1 MTSALEVECKFLCI
15 DYLERRISERSES
28 YSEKNY
34 VDSYMDIPEALTLLR
49 IDHWLRR
56 RNGEF
61 ELKVPSVPLVDRIRL
76 LEERK
81 GREREERE
89 SKPYVDSYVEIV
101 DPSLI
106 ASRLLSVLSLS
117 ESSYAP
123 VTTTDE
129 LEILVALLGLTSFA
143 DIKTKRK
150 AYKLFLSAA
159 PDQLIGVDIDEVLFD
174 DGSTYAVAEV
184 EVMVESGFDNN
195 GRANLLIDQFFEEFQ
210 IVRPEKPLVGK
221 VLEFFKRRAPYHY
234 AVVKEG
240 LLKLKLAGGGG
251 GGGK

>member
-1 MTSALEVECKFLCI
+1 MTSALEVECKFLCN
-15 DYLERRISERSES
+15 DYLEQRISDRKES
-28 YSEKNY
+28 FSEKSY
-34 VDSYMDIPEALTLLR
+34 LDSYMDIPEALTLLR
-49 IDHWLRR
+49 LDHWLRR

-76 LEERK
+76 LEERN

-89 SKPYVDSYVEIV
+89 SKPYVDSYIEIV
-101 DPSLI
+101 DPTLI

-129 LEILVALLGLTSFA
+129 LEILVAQLGLTSFA
-143 DIKTKRK
+143 DIKTKRR
-150 AYKLFLSAA
+150 AYKLSLLAA
-159 PDQLIGVDIDEVLFD
+159 PDEIIAVDIDEVLFD

-221 VLEFFKRRAPYHY
+221 VLEFFRRRAPYHY
-234 AVVKEG
+234 AVVKDG

-251 GGGK
+251 GK